1 VATIVIPTRTD
12 GTQLYSMRMTLGGVG
27 FTLGLQWN
35 DRDASWS
42 LAISDSS
49 GALLLVKKVT
59 VGTPL
64 TKNYATATLPS
75 GEFIAIDTSGADI
88 DPGLTDLGS
97 RVLLTFTDAADL
109 P

>member
-1 VATIVIPTRTD
+1 MATIIIPTRTD
-12 GTQLYSMRMTLGGVG
+12 GTQLYSMRMTLGGVLY
-27 FTLGLQWN
+27 TLGLQWN

-42 LAISDSS
+42 LSITDSS
-49 GALLLVKKVT
+49 GTLLLVKKIT

-64 TKNYATATLPS
+64 TKNYASSALPA
-75 GEFIAIDTSGADI
+75 GEFLAVDTSGADL